1 MIFFHKIIITQHV
14 IIDNRQFIVDVL
26 ILFFESGIITIGF
39 WDSGS
44 L

>member
-1 MIFFHKIIITQHV
+1 MIIFYTIIITQHV

-39 WDSGS
+39 WGSGS

>member
-1 MIFFHKIIITQHV
+1 MIIFYTIIITQHV

-26 ILFFESGIITIGF
+26 ILFFESGIITIDFCG
-39 WDSGS
+39 SGS